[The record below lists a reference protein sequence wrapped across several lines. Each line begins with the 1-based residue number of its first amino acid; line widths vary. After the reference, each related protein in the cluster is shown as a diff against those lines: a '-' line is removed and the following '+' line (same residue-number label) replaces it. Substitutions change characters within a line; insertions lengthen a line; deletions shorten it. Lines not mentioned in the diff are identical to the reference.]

1 MSRID
6 YDLTKIRGF
15 VFDVDGVLS
24 PSTIPMGYD
33 GRPMRMANI
42 KDGYALQLAIRFGY
56 RIALITGGY
65 SEAIRNRF
73 GDLNITDVYM
83 RVAEKVPVLQNWM
96 RMNNF
101 SFEEVVYVGDDIP
114 DSKCM
119 QLVGLSVAPKDAA
132 TEIKEMATYVSPFDG
147 GYGVARDV
155 IEQVLRAK
163 GVWNNSEKAFGW

>member
-24 PSTIPMGYD
+24 PSTIPMGHD
-33 GRPMRMANI
+33 GQPMRMANI
-42 KDGYALQLAIRFGY
+42 KDGYALQLAIRLGY

-73 GDLNITDVYM
+73 SDLNITDVYM
-83 RVAEKVPVLQNWM
+83 RVSEKVPVLQTWM
-96 RMNNF
+96 RKNNF

-114 DSKCM
+114 DAKCM

-155 IEQVLRAK
+155 VEQVLRAN
-163 GVWNNSEKAFGW
+163 GIWNNSEKAFGW